1 VLVKFPALLLLF
13 PHLWVTIARMI
24 RAGYAGKAVTLFPW
38 LVAGEIYRIRG
49 FFEARRETQNAAG
62 AANALTPA
70 LSRREREK
78 ETA

>member
-1 VLVKFPALLLLF
+1 VLVKFPALLFLF

-38 LVAGEIYRIRG
+38 LVAGEVFRIRG
-49 FFEARRETQNAAG
+49 FFDARKESSAG
-62 AANALTPA
+62 VKDTLTPT
-70 LSRREREK
+70 LSQREREK